1 MNPVRQLPLAS
12 PLVRW
17 HLRHVVVIWVGVR
30 VIVMMTL
37 AGVPFGRTISAPPIP
52 FTTMLTGA
60 SATFVSVILTVA
72 LATLDRRRIGAPLL
86 FANMGY
92 SAWWLTITTGAILVV
107 SELVL
112 RVSVRIAASGW

>member
-1 MNPVRQLPLAS
+1 
-12 PLVRW
+12 
-17 HLRHVVVIWVGVR
+17 
-30 VIVMMTL
+30 
-37 AGVPFGRTISAPPIP
+37 
-52 FTTMLTGA
+52 MLTGA

-92 SAWWLTITTGAILVV
+92 SSWWLIITTGAILVV

-112 RVSVRIAASGW
+112 RVSVSIAASGW